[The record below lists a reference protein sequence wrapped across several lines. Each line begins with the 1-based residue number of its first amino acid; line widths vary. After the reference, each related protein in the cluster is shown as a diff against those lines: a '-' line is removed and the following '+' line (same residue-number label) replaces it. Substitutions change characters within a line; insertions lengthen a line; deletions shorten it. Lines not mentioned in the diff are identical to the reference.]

1 MYFLLKM
8 GIFQCHLS
16 FQGCSGN
23 FREMIQA
30 VPDPWDGLWE
40 KEKLYGWYFFLV
52 SKRYGIFSPKKSK
65 KIILKSLVPSMEASL
80 FGCSPRPGI
89 PVTQRSW
96 CVFGNRANPSLSI
109 FTCHACMLGGVFL
122 HPKFVSM
129 KFRKIPPKQSARF
142 YPNPPFL
149 QKILQNFPKESPI
162 QSTPP
167 LVTQK
172 NNSRCLCRG
181 VDPSK

>member
-16 FQGCSGN
+16 FQGCTGN

-40 KEKLYGWYFFLV
+40 KEKLYGYYFYLV
-52 SKRYGIFSPKKSK
+52 SKRHAIFSPKKSK

-96 CVFGNRANPSLSI
+96 CVLGNRANPSLII
-109 FTCHACMLGGVFL
+109 FTCQDGLHACWEGFSCIPSLSQWNSARL
-122 HPKFVSM
+122 L
-129 KFRKIPPKQSARF
+129 KIPPKS
-142 YPNPPFL
+142 PISP
-149 QKILQNFPKESPI
+149 KIIQNFPKESH
-162 QSTPP
+162 PP
-167 LVTQK
+167 
-172 NNSRCLCRG
+172 R
-181 VDPSK
+181 